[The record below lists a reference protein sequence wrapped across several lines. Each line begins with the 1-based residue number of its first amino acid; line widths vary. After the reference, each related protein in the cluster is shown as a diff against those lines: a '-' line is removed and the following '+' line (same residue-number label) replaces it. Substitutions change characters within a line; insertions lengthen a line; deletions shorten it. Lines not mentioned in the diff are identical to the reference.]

1 MVGRA
6 NGSGLRPSEPYF
18 RPKAGQNAANY
29 GKLAAMTK
37 QKNASK
43 SVEKAR
49 ILVIHGPN
57 LNLLGTREPE
67 HYGRVTLSDINLS
80 LSRMA
85 EAVDVDLEAFQSNH
99 EGALIERIHAAREQG
114 VKAII
119 INPAAYTHTSVA
131 LRDALAGVAIPF
143 VEVHL
148 SNVHARE
155 PFRHHSYFSD
165 LAIGVICGLGHQGY
179 LLALE
184 YLLNKL
190 NID

>member
-1 MVGRA
+1 
-6 NGSGLRPSEPYF
+6 
-18 RPKAGQNAANY
+18 
-29 GKLAAMTK
+29 MTK
-37 QKNASK
+37 RKTASK
-43 SVEKAR
+43 PVEKP
-49 ILVIHGPN
+49 LVLVMHGPN

-67 HYGRVTLSDINLS
+67 HYGRVTLSDINMS
-80 LSRMA
+80 LARMA
-85 EAVDVDLEAFQSNH
+85 ETAGVNLEAFQSNH

-114 VKAII
+114 VRAMI

-131 LRDALAGVAIPF
+131 LRDAIAAVAIPF

-155 PFRHHSYFSD
+155 PFRQHSYFSD
-165 LAIGVICGLGHQGY
+165 LAIGVICGLGHEGY

-190 NID
+190 HIE